1 MKGERV
7 DGSKL
12 GKWQS
17 WENMGRLGE
26 RKEHGQIWCGTVD
39 LGRKEDELERKD
51 GEWFSL
57 GLFV

>member
-1 MKGERV
+1 MEASWVNGNP
-7 DGSKL
+7 
-12 GKWQS
+12 GKTWDD
-17 WENMGRLGE
+17 WE